1 LNIVYPNNKINSKR
15 KEIKIENMNKKILII
30 EDEHDMVEGLKFNL
44 EARNYI
50 VITSYD
56 GETGYQ
62 KALAEKP
69 DLVILDLML
78 PKLNGYEVCK
88 LLKKEIPDLPII
100 MLTAKSQEAE
110 IVIGLELGADDYITK
125 PFSVLE
131 LMARISA
138 LFRRVKSNSGTEEV
152 HRFGDLEINFK
163 KYYARKKGKSLKLSP
178 REYELLRC
186 FIERQGEIISR
197 EELLKQIWGYDSYPD
212 TRTVDAHI
220 AKLRRKIEDK
230 PVDPKLIVT
239 VHGIGYKFL

>member
-1 LNIVYPNNKINSKR
+1 
-15 KEIKIENMNKKILII
+15 MMKKILII
-30 EDEHDMVEGLKFNL
+30 EDEHDMVTGLKFNL
-44 EARNYI
+44 EARDYS
-50 VITSYD
+50 VIAAYD
-56 GETGYQ
+56 GETGYR
-62 KALAEKP
+62 KALDEKP

-88 LLKKEIPDLPII
+88 ILKREVPDLPII

-110 IVIGLELGADDYITK
+110 IVTGLELGADDYITK

-131 LMARISA
+131 LLARISA
-138 LFRRVKSNSGTEEV
+138 LFRRVKSDSGTEEV

-212 TRTVDAHI
+212 TRTVDTHI

-230 PVDPKLIVT
+230 PEEPKLIVT
-239 VHGIGYKFL
+239 VHGMGYKFL

>member
-1 LNIVYPNNKINSKR
+1 
-15 KEIKIENMNKKILII
+15 MKKILIV
-30 EDEHDMVEGLKFNL
+30 EDEKDMVTGLKFNL
-44 EARNYI
+44 EARDYT
-50 VITSYD
+50 VIAAYD
-56 GETGYQ
+56 GETGY
-62 KALAEKP
+62 KMALEEKP

-88 LLKKEIPDLPII
+88 ILKKEMPNLLII

-110 IVIGLELGADDYITK
+110 IVTGLELGADDYMTK
-125 PFSVLE
+125 PFGVLE

-138 LFRRVKSNSGTEEV
+138 LFRRVKPDPGSGDM
-152 HRFGDLEINFK
+152 HQFGDLEINFK
-163 KYYARKKGKSLKLSP
+163 KYVARKNGRSLKLSP

-197 EELLKQIWGYDSYPD
+197 DELLNKIWGYESYPD

-220 AKLRRKIEDK
+220 VKLRRKIEEK
-230 PVDPKLIVT
+230 PDDPKLIVT

>member
-1 LNIVYPNNKINSKR
+1 
-15 KEIKIENMNKKILII
+15 MKKILIV
-30 EDEHDMVEGLKFNL
+30 EDEKDMVTGLMFNL
-44 EARNYI
+44 EARDYT
-50 VITSYD
+50 VIAAYD
-56 GETGYQ
+56 GEAGYK
-62 KALAEKP
+62 KALEERP

-88 LLKKEIPDLPII
+88 RLKEEIPELPII

-110 IVIGLELGADDYITK
+110 IVTGLELGADDYITK

-131 LMARISA
+131 LLARIKA
-138 LFRRVKSNSGTEEV
+138 VFRRIKSGSEIPEV

-163 KYYARKKGKSLKLSP
+163 KYYAHKKGKSLKLSP

-197 EELLKQIWGYDSYPD
+197 EELLNQIWGYDSFPN

-220 AKLRRKIEDK
+220 AKLRGKIEDK
-230 PVDPKLIVT
+230 PEEPKLIVT
-239 VHGIGYKFL
+239 IHGIGYKFL

>member
-1 LNIVYPNNKINSKR
+1 
-15 KEIKIENMNKKILII
+15 MKKILIV
-30 EDEHDMVEGLKFNL
+30 EDEKDMVTGLKFNL
-44 EARNYI
+44 EARDYT
-50 VITSYD
+50 VIAAYD

-62 KALAEKP
+62 MALEEKP

-88 LLKKEIPDLPII
+88 ILKKEMPNLLII

-110 IVIGLELGADDYITK
+110 IVTGLELGADDYMTK
-125 PFSVLE
+125 PFGVLE

-138 LFRRVKSNSGTEEV
+138 LFRRVKPDLGSGDM
-152 HRFGDLEINFK
+152 HQFGDLEINFK
-163 KYYARKKGKSLKLSP
+163 KYVARKNGRSLKLSP

-197 EELLKQIWGYDSYPD
+197 DELLNKIWGYESYPD

-220 AKLRRKIEDK
+220 VKLRRKIEEK
-230 PVDPKLIVT
+230 PDDPKLIVT

>member
-1 LNIVYPNNKINSKR
+1 
-15 KEIKIENMNKKILII
+15 MNKILII

-56 GETGYQ
+56 GETGWR

-69 DLVILDLML
+69 DLVLLDLML

-88 LLKKEIPDLPII
+88 VLKKEIPGLPII

-110 IVIGLELGADDYITK
+110 IVTGLELGADDYITK

-131 LMARISA
+131 LMARINA
-138 LFRRVKSNSGTEEV
+138 LFRRMASATGQQEEY
-152 HRFGDLEINFK
+152 RFGDLEVNIK
-163 KYYARKKGKSLKLSP
+163 KYTAKKKGISIKLSP
-178 REYELLRC
+178 REYEILR
-186 FIERQGEIISR
+186 FFTKRQGEIVTR

-220 AKLRRKIEDK
+220 AKLRHKIEENPDE
-230 PVDPKLIVT
+230 PKLIVT
-239 VHGIGYKFL
+239 VHGMGYKLL